1 MKTLVCIYSEGNDTK
16 VAVVS
21 KEKESIK
28 LLKVA
33 DFDILQPKT
42 ADASSFASISLDGVS
57 GDISFGGSDD
67 SMGGGDLSV
76 SNEGLLNSAL
86 NGLKLTN
93 CEFMPIITE
102 PALHYHIFEGSKEAN
117 PNKLTAEIADEI
129 QKSKSITVQ
138 KENLGYTELAGGQVL
153 AAFADG
159 EISAIRLVG
168 QLANLNKRQ
177 RSYKITAVKSA
188 EISLSYYIAK
198 KKKFFPDDYSLIV
211 YIGKEYSKLIFLQGK
226 KLRHIG
232 ATLDVGTVNLHT
244 YDVYFSK
251 ILLEMEN
258 GGVPRIDNVVLC
270 GEDDSE
276 NLILSFYGTFPEAN
290 VSKLDFEGFDISA
303 VPDELKEKLSSFSI
317 PLAAAQEYF
326 EEKAKLYK
334 GINLLPQYVKEDQ
347 KFLQFGWH
355 AFVILPLL
363 FAVTLFFT
371 KTIIDNGHIISSNQK
386 VVDELTEIQRQN
398 QLVLDEINANQT
410 KIDNFG
416 GTQAILDSAA
426 AGTEVWSRMTE
437 NVTTFVG
444 ARRNMWIAS
453 IQPEQGSQIL
463 VTGFGLSRGV
473 LTDFTASTPNG
484 LLKTMTNET
493 MRERNVF
500 KFTMS
505 FDLNNNP
512 GKDE

>member
-42 ADASSFASISLDGVS
+42 ADASSFAAISLDGMS
-57 GDISFGGSDD
+57 GDISLGGSDD

-86 NGLKLTN
+86 NGLKLAN

-102 PALHYHIFEGSKEAN
+102 PALHYHTFEGKKEEN

-129 QKSKSITVQ
+129 QKTKSIAVQ
-138 KENLGYTELAGGQVL
+138 KENLGYTELAGGQIL

-290 VSKLDFEGFDISA
+290 VSKLDFEGFDISS
-303 VPDELKEKLSSFSI
+303 VPDEMKEKLSSFSI

-326 EEKAKLYK
+326 EEKSKLYK

-355 AFVILPLL
+355 AFLILPLL

-371 KTIIDNGHIISSNQK
+371 KTIIDNTHTISTNQK
-386 VVDELTEIQRQN
+386 KVDELTEIQRQN

-437 NVTTFVG
+437 KVTSFVG
-444 ARRNMWIAS
+444 ARRNMWISS